1 MFIQYKSKA
10 GKIYSLDVS
19 ELSTS
24 VLLLMFCWIIPKK
37 LYSTEGIY
45 KVETKGWFANRS
57 FTTIAVSVIVTSKL
71 IEFEWDP
78 TVLFETNYFTASII
92 LVICFMIS
100 FIVAKCYSKI
110 MRRKMLKHIQVNKEQ
125 AVLVKFKPNNVG
137 SWIIF
142 IFLLYIAVFSIP
154 QCLDIL
160 INPEIGALC
169 TTLALNLLIVAMPF
183 FGICCCSPII
193 DGEKLERI
201 PY

>member
-1 MFIQYKSKA
+1 MYIQYKNKE

-19 ELSTS
+19 ELSYS

-37 LYSTEGIY
+37 LYLTEGIY
-45 KVETKGWFANRS
+45 KAERKGWLANRS

-71 IEFEWDP
+71 IKFEWDP

-92 LVICFMIS
+92 LIICFVIS
-100 FIVAKCYSKI
+100 FIIAKCYSKI

-137 SWIIF
+137 SWIII

-154 QCLDIL
+154 QCLGIL

-169 TTLALNLLIVAMPF
+169 TTLAINLLIVAMPTLVI
-183 FGICCCSPII
+183 GCCSPII